1 MARGVKG
8 GASRGAKAGGG
19 GSRIAIAA
27 LTVVVG
33 ALAVSWG
40 YAMFR
45 PDVETTRELATIGTP
60 ARRVIRVQV
69 LNGSGE
75 GGIGS
80 RVASFLRQ
88 GGFQVVEVRNADRSD
103 YLASMVVARRSDP
116 VSARAVARYL
126 GGPPVIRQSWDSD
139 VADVTVVLGSDRSR
153 LRLDD

>member
-1 MARGVKG
+1 MAR
-8 GASRGAKAGGG
+8 AARAGGP
-19 GSRIAIAA
+19 SAASIAVWT
-27 LTVVVG
+27 L
-33 ALAVSWG
+33 ALAVVALGASWA
-40 YAMFR
+40 YATFW
-45 PDVETTRELATIGTP
+45 PKSGEESGVTTIGTP

-88 GGFQVVEVRNADRSD
+88 GGFHVVEVRNADRPD
-103 YLASMVVARRSDP
+103 YFATMVVARRSDP
-116 VSARAVARYL
+116 SSARAVARYL
-126 GGPPVIRQSWDSD
+126 GGPPVVRQAWNSD